1 MIQKLV
7 KKKNSIM
14 KIINALNEKSNN
26 ETIKTNKIKYL
37 QLTNQIYQKLID
49 VMNKI
54 IRKMIENY
62 IHIIERKILRKSNE
76 RNLNENENTEFTFKT
91 ESIVTFK
98 KVNRKV
104 LFSYNVLLDSL
115 NTPNFSKN
123 LDDFINLL
131 NDLYINS

>member
-1 MIQKLV
+1 VIQKLV

>member
-1 MIQKLV
+1 
-7 KKKNSIM
+7 M